1 MKIYAND
8 QYLGEVDQEVELGP
22 LLQIDG
28 VYYRWC
34 SLDIKNGILNVDRI
48 EHCDSLPKEDSTY
61 ANDYLVCPY
70 CGYEDLDSSELPEE
84 DDEYECPQCGST
96 LKYVKNIRVDFD
108 CELVAERDPL
118 EIELK

>member
-22 LLQIDG
+22 LLQIDRL
-28 VYYRWC
+28 YYRWC
-34 SLDIKNGILNVDRI
+34 SLDIKNDILTVEKI

-61 ANDYLVCPY
+61 TNDNLVCPY
-70 CGYEDLDSSELPEE
+70 CGYENLDSFELPEE

-96 LKYVKNIRVDFD
+96 LKYVKNICVDFD